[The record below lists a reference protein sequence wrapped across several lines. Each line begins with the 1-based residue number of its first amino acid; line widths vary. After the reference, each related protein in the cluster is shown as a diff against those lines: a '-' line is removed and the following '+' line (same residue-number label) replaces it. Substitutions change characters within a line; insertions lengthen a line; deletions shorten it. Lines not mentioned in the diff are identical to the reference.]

1 MAEIVGAGAPLV
13 IGTGEAAHAV
23 SVLHRLPGI
32 ERAEPH
38 PDGVLV
44 HPDGV
49 PASAV
54 VAALVRAGVPVEQVT
69 RGRRLEDAFLAL
81 IGDGAGLPDGAP
93 AASPPLHG
101 GATVPGQQ
109 GSP

>member
-54 VAALVRAGVPVEQVT
+54 VAALVRAGVPVEQVM

-93 AASPPLHG
+93 AASPPLPG